1 MPKEKN
7 GKFKL
12 EFPVKEMK
20 IKPWQVTVIVLYFS
34 FLYFLVDFLKKTLET
49 KLENDAYVTLA
60 IILAVILLIGIVTMY
75 IMKKM
80 AEKH

>member
-1 MPKEKN
+1 LPKEKN